1 MKFESLYRHFLL
13 TRASHIPVVDEKG
26 ELVGLLSKERVH
38 RELSDLGKERVDLD
52 QIPIEILETELNES
66 VILYFKETS
75 LIPVI
80 GIDGEKKDNW
90 DKPRFLAA
98 FTKLESKQ
106 IRDPKLD
113 SIESKLEKKKEN
125 LDSVQWFMELILS
138 HFPDG
143 LFATDVTGGTI
154 FYNES
159 FERDIL
165 TKSLFN
171 DSIETAEKYLHNLN
185 REVLASYLKE
195 HDLSL
200 GKEADTNVLTTM
212 LPDLL
217 SQVRIITLKKEKK
230 VVGFLYHF
238 VSSVSSLGAGK
249 TKSEFPDLDL
259 AFSSKLPLETILTE
273 MEAHYIHKSLQRN
286 SQNISHAAS
295 ELGIPRTTLQN
306 RIRFLN
312 LSERFQNHKKER
324 VVIPR
329 KRSEKQ
335 FESEKEPLLNQIL
348 TKKKQSFPKKKTKT
362 KDTKKGKSEK
372 QTVPARKKTGNVKKG
387 SKITPK
393 ATKKAKKRR

>member
-13 TRASHIPVVDEKG
+13 TRATHIPVTNEKG
-26 ELVGLLSKERVH
+26 DLVGLLSKDRVH
-38 RELSDLGKERVDLD
+38 RELSDLGKEREDLD
-52 QIPIEILETELNES
+52 QIPIDILETELNES

-80 GIDGEKKDNW
+80 GLDGEKKETW

-113 SIESKLEKKKEN
+113 SIETKLEKKKEN
-125 LDSVQWFMELILS
+125 LDSIQWFMELILS

-143 LFATDVTGGTI
+143 LIATDVTGGTI

-159 FERDIL
+159 FEKDIL
-165 TKSLFN
+165 TKSLFD

-195 HDLSL
+195 HDLSM

-212 LPDLL
+212 LPDLQ

-238 VSSVSSLGAGK
+238 ARSVGGFGNGK
-249 TKSEFPDLDL
+249 GKSEFPDLDL
-259 AFSSKLPLETILTE
+259 AFHSKLPLETVLAE

-312 LSERFQNHKKER
+312 LAERFQNNQKER

-335 FESEKEPLLNQIL
+335 VAPEKKPLPKKGQS
-348 TKKKQSFPKKKTKT
+348 KKQSSLPKKKSKNTQQKPLKSAKQT
-362 KDTKKGKSEK
+362 IPTEKKQVKAKKGT
-372 QTVPARKKTGNVKKG
+372 QNTGKP
-387 SKITPK
+387 S
-393 ATKKAKKRR
+393 KKAKKRR

>member
-13 TRASHIPVVDEKG
+13 TRASHIPVISEKG

-38 RELSDLGKERVDLD
+38 RELSDLGKEREDLD
-52 QIPIEILETELNES
+52 QIPIEILETELSES
-66 VILYFKETS
+66 LVLYFKESS

-106 IRDPKLD
+106 IRDPKLET
-113 SIESKLEKKKEN
+113 IESKLEKKKEN

-143 LFATDVTGGTI
+143 LIATDVTGGTI

-165 TKSLFN
+165 TKPLFD

-185 REVLASYLKE
+185 REVFATYLKD

-200 GKEADTNVLTTM
+200 GKEADTSVLTTM
-212 LPDLL
+212 LPDLQ

-238 VSSVSSLGAGK
+238 TSSVSGFGK
-249 TKSEFPDLDL
+249 GKSDFPDLDL
-259 AFSSKLPLETILTE
+259 AFHSKLPLETVLAE

-286 SQNISHAAS
+286 SQNISHAAT

-312 LSERFQNHKKER
+312 LSERFQNNKKEKL
-324 VVIPR
+324 VIPR

-335 FESEKEPLLNQIL
+335 GTSEKKPLPKQGQ
-348 TKKKQSFPKKKTKT
+348 TKKHSSSPKKDSQNKEQKPFKTA
-362 KDTKKGKSEK
+362 K
-372 QTVPARKKTGNVKKG
+372 QTIPKQKKQKNVKKVNP
-387 SKITPK
+387 ITKK
-393 ATKKAKKRR
+393 AAKKAKKRR

>member
-13 TRASHIPVVDEKG
+13 TRATQIPVIGEKG

-38 RELSDLGKERVDLD
+38 RELSDLGKEREDLD
-52 QIPIEILETELNES
+52 QIPIEILETELSES
-66 VILYFKETS
+66 LVSYFKESS

-106 IRDPKLD
+106 IRDPKLET
-113 SIESKLEKKKEN
+113 IESKLEKKKEN

-143 LFATDVTGGTI
+143 LIATDVTGGTI

-159 FERDIL
+159 FEKDIL
-165 TKSLFN
+165 TKPLFD
-171 DSIETAEKYLHNLN
+171 DSIETAEKFLHNLN
-185 REVLASYLKE
+185 REVLATYLKD

-200 GKEADTNVLTTM
+200 GKEADTSVLTTM
-212 LPDLL
+212 LPDLQ

-238 VSSVSSLGAGK
+238 TSSVSGIGTGK
-249 TKSEFPDLDL
+249 SDFPDLDL
-259 AFSSKLPLETILTE
+259 AFHSKLPLETVLAE

-312 LSERFQNHKKER
+312 LSERFQNHKKEKL
-324 VVIPR
+324 VIPR

-335 FESEKEPLLNQIL
+335 GTLEKKPLPKQGQ
-348 TKKKQSFPKKKTKT
+348 TKKQSGSLAKDSKNTLRKAVKTRKESTPTLKKQKN
-362 KDTKKGKSEK
+362 TKKLS
-372 QTVPARKKTGNVKKG
+372 PSAKK
-387 SKITPK
+387 
-393 ATKKAKKRR
+393 AAKKAKKRR

>member
-13 TRASHIPVVDEKG
+13 TRASHIPVVNEKG

-38 RELSDLGKERVDLD
+38 RELSDLGKEREDLD

-66 VILYFKETS
+66 VILYFKESS

-159 FERDIL
+159 FEKDIL
-165 TKSLFN
+165 TKPLFD
-171 DSIETAEKYLHNLN
+171 DSIKTAEQYLHNLN
-185 REVLASYLKE
+185 KEVLATYLKE

-212 LPDLL
+212 LPDLQ

-238 VSSVSSLGAGK
+238 ASSVSGFGNRN
-249 TKSEFPDLDL
+249 TKSDFPDLDL
-259 AFSSKLPLETILTE
+259 AFHSKLPLESILTE

-312 LSERFQNHKKER
+312 LAERFQNNKKER

-335 FESEKEPLLNQIL
+335 STGKKTTSSKSNSSKKEPSLLQKKTKKSEPKSVKRELRTTPN
-348 TKKKQSFPKKKTKT
+348 KKKQMNP
-362 KDTKKGKSEK
+362 KKGK
-372 QTVPARKKTGNVKKG
+372 Q
-387 SKITPK
+387 ITQK
-393 ATKKAKKRR
+393 AAKKAKKRR